1 MRDLSF
7 VMSGGGG
14 MAWLSGRF
22 INYNSK
28 TTTVCLT
35 HFVLIAVLRRFDA
48 YPKPLEDFRVKT
60 KFGGAMSLICVVI
73 MLVLFGS
80 EIR

>member
-1 MRDLSF
+1 MGNLSF

-14 MAWLSGRF
+14 MAWLSGQF
-22 INYNSK
+22 TNYNSK

-35 HFVLIAVLRRFDA
+35 HFVLAVLRRFDA

-73 MLVLFGS
+73 MFVLFGS